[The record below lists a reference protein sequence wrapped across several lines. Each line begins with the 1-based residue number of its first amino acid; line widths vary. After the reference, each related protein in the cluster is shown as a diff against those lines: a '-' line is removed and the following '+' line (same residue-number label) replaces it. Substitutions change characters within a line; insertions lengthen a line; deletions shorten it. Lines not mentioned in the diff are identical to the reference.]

1 MSDVIQYI
9 LKLKDEM
16 SGSLKNIEK
25 NSDGLNNTLKK
36 MGGAVMTYLA
46 VDKIV
51 DFGKASYK
59 AFEEAE
65 QNAVK
70 LTNAVK
76 QVGGSSSDLQ
86 ALMKQSEDLQNKGIF
101 SDDAT
106 QQIQTQ
112 ALQFGLTA
120 KQVQEMTPIVE
131 DFASATGQSVDSA
144 MQSVLMGTN
153 GMMRGLKAY
162 GLNLQDTGDKSKNL
176 QQVMGALGEKFAGTN
191 ELLAKTTSAG
201 QIEQF
206 KNQVDDLQESI
217 GGALAGALTKV
228 LPYIIDLVTYIKDGF
243 EKAMPYV
250 QEFLGYFDVMT
261 TTIGENKNTILAFFQ
276 PIIDLM
282 SNTFTKVKESLGGL
296 WASVSEWMPQIEQ
309 LLYGVRDA
317 FVFIQG
323 ALMNVSIFVIDLVA
337 GILDVAHTF
346 YVLLDA
352 IGVVDLLVG
361 LFSKL
366 WEWAKGLGNMF
377 IWLFDHTLAPIL
389 SGIGWLYE
397 KLKDILGLT
406 GSSKV
411 VVEQQKKAT
420 SGAPEKPTTT
430 NAVAGGGVGSNLSAK
445 GSKGKAGAGGEGKVT
460 GSKNTTIQITI
471 QKFIDGGINIST
483 TTLKESA
490 SEMQTMIA
498 KALLNAVNDAQL
510 INTQ

>member
-16 SGSLKNIEK
+16 SGNLKTIEK
-25 NSDGLNNTLKK
+25 NTDGLNNTFKK
-36 MGGAVMTYLA
+36 VGGAVATYFA

-51 DFGKASYK
+51 AFGKESFK

-65 QNAVK
+65 QNATK

-76 QVGGSSSDLQ
+76 MVGGSSSDLE
-86 ALMKQSEDLQNKGIF
+86 ALMKQSSELQNKGIF

-131 DFASATGQSVDSA
+131 DFASATGQSADSA

-162 GLNLQDTGDKSKNL
+162 GINLQDTGDKSKNL
-176 QQVMGALGEKFAGTN
+176 QQVMGALGAKFAGTN
-191 ELLAKTTSAG
+191 ELIAKTTTAG
-201 QIEQF
+201 QMAQF
-206 KNQVDDLQESI
+206 TNQVDDLQEVI
-217 GGALAGALTKV
+217 GESLASALSKV
-228 LPYIIDLVTYIKDGF
+228 LPYIIDLVTLIKDGLQS
-243 EKAMPYV
+243 AMPYV
-250 QEFLGYFDVMT
+250 EQFLGYFDQMT

-276 PIIDLM
+276 PIIDAM
-282 SNTFTKVKESLGGL
+282 SNTFTRIKEALGGL
-296 WASVSEWMPQIEQ
+296 FNSVAEWMPQIEA
-309 LLYGVRDA
+309 LLYAVRDA
-317 FVFIQG
+317 FVWVYNIVQD
-323 ALMNVSIFVIDLVA
+323 LTIVIINLVA

-352 IGVVDLLVG
+352 LGVINLLVG
-361 LFSKL
+361 LFSTL

-420 SGAPEKPTTT
+420 SGAPEMPNTT

-445 GSKGKAGAGGEGKVT
+445 GSKAKAGGGEGKVT

-471 QKFIDGGINIST
+471 QKFIDGGVNIST
-483 TTLKESA
+483 TTFKESA

-510 INTQ
+510 IATQ